1 MSKDK
6 RKIQNAKP
14 STPVVAPA
22 KVTPLFRPIDWLA
35 LGITTL
41 IIFVIYFW
49 TLSPDVTLEDSG
61 ELCTGSFYAGI
72 PHPPGY
78 PFWAIYSWLWT
89 VILPFGSVTWRVEVG
104 EAFAE
109 AVGCGVVAFM
119 VSRGSSMLIEGIEA
133 LKGLSIQW
141 EKAICLVSG
150 FVVGMLVGLDGFMW
164 SEADVINRISLFG
177 VPWLLLVLLC
187 LMRWFYAPHQR
198 RYLYMAFFLYGIC
211 ATIHQTLL
219 LSAMGIEI
227 AIAAAQPR
235 LGRDLFLGNS
245 LIYIVCLIEL
255 ANKSIPALNNMTSTE
270 VVLFN
275 IVGIGSILACGW
287 LCLKTRGILT
297 EWKAIILMG
306 IMWVLGVSF
315 YFYEPISGMT
325 NPPMEWGYPRTV
337 EGFFHALGRMQYE
350 TINGTD
356 IFHDPT
362 RFFNQLWYI
371 GQGLDESFSWLFVF
385 IGLLPFLFLFK
396 MQKRERA
403 WIVGLTAIYFCL
415 SVILVILINVTLDKS
430 QSDLSKV
437 FFTASHAL
445 FAIMLGYGLTLM
457 AAYMATHYDNF
468 RRWGLL
474 GGGIAVIVALYC
486 LVDAAGKLF
495 FGPAGEISLSALPHW
510 IKQAF
515 AKDQYGL
522 PVFANLILLA
532 MPVIFIFSL
541 LIYRKR
547 GPVVILLGLFLLMPV
562 YSGMSHWYKSEQ
574 RNHWFGYWFGH
585 DMFTP
590 PFGIYPE
597 MTRNSILFGGTDPG
611 RFVPTYMIF
620 CESFV
625 PPNCKPMDPKFDRR
639 GVYIITQ
646 NALADGTYLDYIRAQ
661 YNRST
666 QQDPPFFREFL
677 KYVLGIPF
685 GQDSAFVRGIS
696 NVAYDLLDVPFT
708 KFGARVEA
716 RRRAEG
722 VYPPKEIYTPTPEDS
737 QDCFRDYMDDA
748 ARRKQ
753 TGQLQPGEY
762 VDVQSDGRVQ
772 VSGQVSVMMINGLL
786 CKVIF
791 DHNPTNDFYV
801 EESFPLQW
809 MYPYETPSG
818 VIMKINRNPLPE
830 LSDDIFKKDHEFWSK
845 YSDRLIGNWITY
857 DTTVQQIADFA
868 EKVYLQN
875 NFSGFTG
882 DRKFM
887 RDDDAQKSFSKLRSS
902 IAGVYAWRLGQ
913 QCPPEYR
920 QKTEASQQ
928 ALIRETDFAF
938 KQSFAYCPYSPEAV
952 FRYVQF
958 LMQFNRLDDAL
969 IVAQTC
975 LKLDPYNDQTK
986 GLVNQLQEF
995 KKQSAARGQVEN
1007 QLQQMEN
1014 ETRNNPTNFQNIFKL
1029 AEIYLQ
1035 MQQTDRVITL
1045 FDQALANTNIPP
1057 DGIGLIAQFYAQAG
1071 NLPKLESTLE
1081 ILAKALPNRPEPWYD
1096 LAALKAVIGKNG
1108 EALQDLHTS
1117 LDLSAAR
1124 LKTNSVARDLLA
1136 EARKDQRFDSLRNLP
1151 DFQKLVPPK

>member
-639 GVYIITQ
+639 DVYIITQ